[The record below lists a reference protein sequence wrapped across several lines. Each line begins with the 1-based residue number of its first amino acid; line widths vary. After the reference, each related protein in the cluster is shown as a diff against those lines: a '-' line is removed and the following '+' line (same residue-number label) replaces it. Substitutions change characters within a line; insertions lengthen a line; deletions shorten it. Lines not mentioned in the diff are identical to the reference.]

1 MAVFSPAKRQPEAAS
16 KAASK
21 AAVETATRNGKKQ
34 KNSEL

>member
-1 MAVFSPAKRQPEAAS
+1 MAGFSPAKRQPEAAN
-16 KAASK
+16 K